1 MLFDFTNGTV
11 AFDDWMEVSD
21 TEREVGKSKGVLVP
35 QTTQQFQRA
44 IFFTLLNPQPN
55 GAGFAGIVYRKKPF
69 DLTAFQGLKL
79 TVRAQ
84 GENFF
89 YKAMLRHHN
98 DESSL
103 QPSYEAFFEVRRE
116 PRSIVCVVDSFEL
129 CLATEKRAEG
139 TISRLRGFQ
148 AVQPW

>member
-1 MLFDFTNGTV
+1 MLLFDFTNGTS
-11 AFDDWMEVSD
+11 AFDDWVEVSD
-21 TEREVGKSKGVLVP
+21 TEREVGKSKGSLVQ

-69 DLTAFQGLKL
+69 DLAAFQGLKL

-103 QPSYEAFFEVRRE
+103 QPSYEAFFEVRSG
-116 PRSIVCVVDSFEL
+116 PKSIVDSFEL

-139 TISRLRGFQ
+139 TISRLRRFQ
-148 AVQPW
+148 AVQPG